1 MSDDLVTV
9 VLTRDQLDALIGE
22 LADNLDAVGI
32 RAWSDALFSGYLALV
47 GTQLLDNEKRADA

>member
-9 VLTRDQLDALIGE
+9 VLARDQLDALTSE

-32 RAWSDALFSGYLALV
+32 RAWSDTLFSGYLALV